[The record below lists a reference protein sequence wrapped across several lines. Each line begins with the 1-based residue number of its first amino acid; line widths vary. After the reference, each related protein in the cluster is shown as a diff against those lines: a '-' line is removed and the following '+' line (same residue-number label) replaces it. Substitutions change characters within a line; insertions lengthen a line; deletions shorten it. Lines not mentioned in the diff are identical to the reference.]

1 LAVGLVG
8 SAVEDRL
15 RRRDYLVRLRSQ
27 LAESIPSVEQGSEA
41 LANRI
46 NGILVV
52 VPALDLVSEKGL
64 AEEAEQEIGF
74 MRSGV
79 EELSAKDLAS
89 RVEKFR
95 DLDER
100 LTEALTTCHT
110 SLCARYDD
118 LRQQYNT
125 YVKIGDELGIGIG
138 DPVGG
143 SRLEELE
150 FLRHDEILSNCQS
163 LNEMYKLAARKML
176 TSAKDL
182 EEVFSR
188 EVDAE
193 FKRVQLVVAQQYL
206 DREQAIDAL
215 DAVANE
221 LVAMDKVIGDQTN
234 GLETQVGEA
243 ARAATTTL
251 SKVLVPTLEAIG
263 DWDLGKQH
271 AEYAAGTERLSTQ
284 PVTGGKLPG
293 LRQTIHRSAELA
305 RITREVTSCLEEK
318 VSAIRKEMA
327 SLPSH
332 EYGRGSTEQVVG
344 ELAASVATLKE
355 SGDESTIGSRVRH
368 VQRQFETVENVA
380 ALIRQYSGT
389 REFVLNFANVE
400 YLMDEILRK
409 SGVVH
414 FTDIPVQANFAHQYL
429 RVYAEKHR
437 REVAAD
443 PDAGI
448 IRQVGG
454 P

>member
-1 LAVGLVG
+1 
-8 SAVEDRL
+8 
-15 RRRDYLVRLRSQ
+15 
-27 LAESIPSVEQGSEA
+27 
-41 LANRI
+41 
-46 NGILVV
+46 
-52 VPALDLVSEKGL
+52 
-64 AEEAEQEIGF
+64 
-74 MRSGV
+74 
-79 EELSAKDLAS
+79 
-89 RVEKFR
+89 
-95 DLDER
+95 
-100 LTEALTTCHT
+100 
-110 SLCARYDD
+110 
-118 LRQQYNT
+118 
-125 YVKIGDELGIGIG
+125 
-138 DPVGG
+138 
-143 SRLEELE
+143 
-150 FLRHDEILSNCQS
+150 
-163 LNEMYKLAARKML
+163 ML